1 MTLVYGL
8 ISCEMWSYKGSG
20 LFSMSQLMTL
30 GPISQNCPNV
40 YKTGITQTSDELNT
54 RISPQLMGYVELK
67 TMDYFSCIPEHDLGY
82 SGQVF
87 LNCLN
92 TQIPVKQAQ
101 RALTLE

>member
-1 MTLVYGL
+1 MASSHVKYGVIKALDYFPCPNFGLLFVYL
-8 ISCEMWSYKGSG
+8 
-20 LFSMSQLMTL
+20 LMNL
-30 GPISQNCPNV
+30 GPVSQNCPNV
-40 YKTGITQTSDELNT
+40 YKTGITQTSDELNI

-92 TQIPVKQAQ
+92 TQIPKKQV
-101 RALTLE
+101 